1 LLAAANLSAMLLY
14 IITNAM
20 LFSFL
25 LTHEQIPQT
34 IADWIVAQGFN
45 WITFLIVVNIL
56 LLVAGTFME
65 PASII
70 LIMAP
75 ILFPVAAKLGIDPV
89 HFGIIMVVNMEIG
102 MITPPLG
109 LNLYVTSGIAK
120 LGMTETSRAVLP
132 WLLSMLAFLVLVTY
146 WPGLSLTL
154 PRILGLM

>member
-1 LLAAANLSAMLLY
+1 
-14 IITNAM
+14 
-20 LFSFL
+20 
-25 LTHEQIPQT
+25 
-34 IADWIVAQGFN
+34 
-45 WITFLIVVNIL
+45 
-56 LLVAGTFME
+56 
-65 PASII
+65 
-70 LIMAP
+70 
-75 ILFPVAAKLGIDPV
+75 V